1 MKTKIM
7 GVITVALLLSFGGAT
22 EATIVDISAATNKP
36 VYELGEEVVVFVIA
50 YNPNPEPLTLFF
62 GSTLQA
68 SYLMDGVFDWTEKK
82 RFEAVLTK
90 RIIEPDHSYTW
101 NLIHDSFET
110 SIYPLGVDTH
120 ILVGYVVGY
129 GESAPVE
136 FEVVPEPA
144 TMLLVGMGMILVR
157 IKARRTLSNLRG

>member
-7 GVITVALLLSFGGAT
+7 GVITVALVLAFAGMS
-22 EATIVDISAATNKP
+22 EATIVEISSSTNKP

-90 RIIEPDHSYTW
+90 QIIEPDHSYTW

-110 SIYPLGVDTH
+110 SIYPLGVGTH

-129 GESAPVE
+129 GDSAPLE

-144 TMLLVGMGMILVR
+144 MILLLGLGSLMV
-157 IKARRTLSNLRG
+157 KKRR

>member
-1 MKTKIM
+1 MAI
-7 GVITVALLLSFGGAT
+7 VTVALVQIFVGMA
-22 EATIVDISAATNKP
+22 EATIVEISASTNKP

-50 YNPNPEPLTLFF
+50 YNPTPEPLTLFF

-110 SIYPLGVDTH
+110 SIYPLGVGTH

-129 GESAPVE
+129 RESAPVE

-144 TMLLVGMGMILVR
+144 TILLLGLGSLMVR
-157 IKARRTLSNLRG
+157 KKR